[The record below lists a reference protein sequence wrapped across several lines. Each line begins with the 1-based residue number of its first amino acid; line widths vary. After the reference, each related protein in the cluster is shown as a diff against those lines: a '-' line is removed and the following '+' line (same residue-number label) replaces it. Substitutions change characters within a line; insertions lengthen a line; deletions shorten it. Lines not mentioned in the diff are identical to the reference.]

1 MSWTTTGSMNEDT
14 QKQIDAL
21 RKELQDIKR
30 QITNKL
36 DISKFEDIKF
46 YPLLKVGKL
55 FVRTIDT
62 SNQF

>member
-1 MSWTTTGSMNEDT
+1 MDTEKEIEQLKNE
-14 QKQIDAL
+14 L
-21 RKELQDIKR
+21 MEVKR
-30 QITNKL
+30 QMANKNITQ
-36 DISKFEDIKF
+36 FEDIKF